1 MQSREQKIDIDSFA
15 RRHIG
20 PNDDEI
26 GEMLRELGF
35 ENLDRLID
43 AAVPKNIRLDRPL
56 KLPEAKSEAAALAEL
71 RAISK
76 KNKVEKTFI
85 GAGYS
90 DCITP
95 PVIQRN
101 VLENPGWYTAYTPYQ
116 AELAQGR
123 LEASLNFQTMI
134 ADLTALDI
142 ANASLLDEA
151 TAAAEAMAMAKRIS
165 QLGRTV
171 FFADRDCHPQTLAV
185 LKTRAEAL
193 GWRIAI
199 GDPMQ
204 DIDPGVIFSA
214 IFQYPS
220 TVGDVRDFREP
231 ISRLKAA
238 GAILILAADPLALT
252 LLKPP
257 GELGADIAIGSVQR
271 LGLPM
276 GFGGPHAAYI
286 ATKDVYKR
294 ALPGRLVGV
303 SVDSRGNEAYRLAL
317 QTREQH
323 IRREKA
329 TSNICTAAV
338 LMAVIAS
345 MYAVYH
351 GPDGLKAI
359 ARRIHKT
366 TSSLK
371 TGLLTLGWNVRPAA
385 FFDTITVEVGEHRE
399 AILQRAVE
407 NGINLRDIHSCHGR
421 SRIGISCDETTTME
435 MIQKVWCA
443 FGDSSSAAAKR
454 ADELACEDI

>member
-1 MQSREQKIDIDSFA
+1 
-15 RRHIG
+15 
-20 PNDDEI
+20 
-26 GEMLRELGF
+26 
-35 ENLDRLID
+35 
-43 AAVPKNIRLDRPL
+43 
-56 KLPEAKSEAAALAEL
+56 
-71 RAISK
+71 
-76 KNKVEKTFI
+76 
-85 GAGYS
+85 
-90 DCITP
+90 
-95 PVIQRN
+95 
-101 VLENPGWYTAYTPYQ
+101 
-116 AELAQGR
+116 
-123 LEASLNFQTMI
+123 
-134 ADLTALDI
+134 
-142 ANASLLDEA
+142 
-151 TAAAEAMAMAKRIS
+151 
-165 QLGRTV
+165 
-171 FFADRDCHPQTLAV
+171 
-185 LKTRAEAL
+185 
-193 GWRIAI
+193 
-199 GDPMQ
+199 MQ
-204 DIDPGVIFSA
+204 DIDPGVIFGA
-214 IFQYPS
+214 IVQYPS
-220 TVGDVRDFREP
+220 TFGDVRDFREP

-371 TGLLTLGWNVRPAA
+371 TGLLTLGLERS
-385 FFDTITVEVGEHRE
+385 
-399 AILQRAVE
+399 AIGL
-407 NGINLRDIHSCHGR
+407 
-421 SRIGISCDETTTME
+421 
-435 MIQKVWCA
+435 
-443 FGDSSSAAAKR
+443 F
-454 ADELACEDI
+454 

>member
-1 MQSREQKIDIDSFA
+1 MITEPSIPNGFES
-15 RRHIG
+15 RHIG
-20 PNDDEI
+20 PSPQDVSA
-26 GEMLRELGF
+26 MLRTIGVSSLDGLIAQTVPDDIRQRSPLDLGPALS
-35 ENLDRLID
+35 EMEALEKARQLASRNLVLTSLI
-43 AAVPKNIRLDRPL
+43 
-56 KLPEAKSEAAALAEL
+56 
-71 RAISK
+71 
-76 KNKVEKTFI
+76 
-85 GAGYS
+85 GQGYY
-90 DCITP
+90 DTILP

-101 VLENPGWYTAYTPYQ
+101 ILENPAWYTAYTPYQ
-116 AELAQGR
+116 PEISQGR
-123 LEASLNFQTMI
+123 LEALLNFQTMI

-171 FFADRDCHPQTLAV
+171 FFVDRDCHPQTLAV

-204 DIDPGVIFSA
+204 DIDPGVIFGA
-214 IFQYPS
+214 IVQYPS
-220 TVGDVRDFREP
+220 TFGDVRDFREP

-338 LMAVIAS
+338 LMAVCRPSRGADAPFAIPADARTMSRGCSRRGRGRPFPWTERSPKWVRQAS
-345 MYAVYH
+345 V
-351 GPDGLKAI
+351 
-359 ARRIHKT
+359 
-366 TSSLK
+366 S
-371 TGLLTLGWNVRPAA
+371 
-385 FFDTITVEVGEHRE
+385 
-399 AILQRAVE
+399 
-407 NGINLRDIHSCHGR
+407 
-421 SRIGISCDETTTME
+421 
-435 MIQKVWCA
+435 
-443 FGDSSSAAAKR
+443 
-454 ADELACEDI
+454 